1 VSLNAGQETLDP
13 VAEDP
18 AAGSA
23 SPAVA
28 PIAGVPAWMHFAA
41 VWSIAV
47 IAMVAIVVF
56 YGLGIAVPG
65 PLLTIGG
72 AAIGGALGITLP
84 ALRA

>member
-1 VSLNAGQETLDP
+1 
-13 VAEDP
+13 
-18 AAGSA
+18 
-23 SPAVA
+23 
-28 PIAGVPAWMHFAA
+28 
-41 VWSIAV
+41 
-47 IAMVAIVVF
+47 MVAIVVF